1 MSHRLPAWALLVHQ
15 AVVTGPE
22 VIKEWIATTTA
33 DKDPKW
39 LKHACRMDTDV
50 LLAKATVCK
59 PQENC
64 LFAEAAAIASAVAT
78 HLGPGAVGYGSWWNA
93 SLKCLGVESY
103 LGVGSRQKKKTAVSS
118 RPL

>member
-22 VIKEWIATTTA
+22 VIKEWIANTTA
-33 DKDPKW
+33 DKDPKR
-39 LKHACRMDTDV
+39 LKHACRIDTDL
-50 LLAKATVCK
+50 LLAKSTVCK

>member
-1 MSHRLPAWALLVHQ
+1 MVHQ

-59 PQENC
+59 LQENC
-64 LFAEAAAIASAVAT
+64 LFAEAATIASAVAT
-78 HLGPGAVGYGSWWNA
+78 HLGPVAVGHGSWWNGG
-93 SLKCLGVESY
+93 LKCLGVESY

-118 RPL
+118 

>member
-1 MSHRLPAWALLVHQ
+1 LVDQ
-15 AVVTGPE
+15 AVVTGPD

-50 LLAKATVCK
+50 LIAKVTVCK

-78 HLGPGAVGYGSWWNA
+78 HLGTDAVGHGS
-93 SLKCLGVESY
+93 
-103 LGVGSRQKKKTAVSS
+103 
-118 RPL
+118 